1 MAASLDIDIDA
12 NDKTSPLRL
21 CEYSLDAGFWQPIEA
36 VDGIT
41 DSPHQQFHLHIDK
54 LRAGEH
60 LLVVRVY
67 DTANN
72 AGLAR
77 VVLR

>member
-1 MAASLDIDIDA
+1 VEAT
-12 NDKTSPLRL
+12 DKTSSLRL

-41 DSPHQQFHLHIDK
+41 DSPHESFHLHLDK
-54 LRAGEH
+54 LRPGEH
-60 LLVVRVY
+60 LLVFRVY
-67 DTANN
+67 DAASN

-77 VVLR
+77 IVLR